1 MATIQSLLN
10 NAQKKFLE
18 DDFDNSLR
26 EYGLI
31 FRDNPTL
38 KEAKVGIFLSD
49 LALDNEMEA
58 KALFEY
64 YQVIKDERDDA
75 HIEIDEIIQDIY
87 QTQTKIQD
95 IFLKPLKDKAEYE
108 DGIRYND
115 FLTHIKYRGGFREAL
130 EDIICSTRVILT
142 NKDEFR
148 DFVVQLIDNGFD
160 DMAISY
166 LDNTA
171 YLFGN
176 DQEILKLYELVGN
189 SSESRVS
196 K

>member
-1 MATIQSLLN
+1 MATIKSLLN

-18 DDFDNSLR
+18 DKFNDSLR

-31 FRDNPTL
+31 YRDNPTL
-38 KEAKVGIFLSD
+38 QEAKIGVFLSD

-75 HIEIDEIIQDIY
+75 HIEIDEIIQDLY
-87 QTQTKIQD
+87 QTQAKIQD

-108 DGIRYND
+108 DGIRYSD
-115 FLTHIKYRGGFREAL
+115 FVSHIKYRGGFKEAL

-148 DFVVQLIDNGFD
+148 DFIIQLIDNGFD

-189 SSESRVS
+189 NSESRVS

>member
-1 MATIQSLLN
+1 MASIKSLLN
-10 NAQKKFLE
+10 IAQKSFLNEKF
-18 DDFDNSLR
+18 DDSLIK
-26 EYGLI
+26 YGLI
-31 FRDNPTL
+31 LRDNPTL
-38 KEAKVGIFLSD
+38 KEAKVGVFLSD

-64 YQVIKDERDDA
+64 YQIIKDEKDDA
-75 HIEIDEIIQDIY
+75 DVEIDEIIKDLYI
-87 QTQTKIQD
+87 TQTKIQNL
-95 IFLKPLKDKAEYE
+95 FLKPLQEQSE
-108 DGIRYND
+108 FENGIKYDD
-115 FLTHIKYRGGFREAL
+115 FLSHIKYRENFREAL
-130 EDIICSTRVILT
+130 EDIICSTKVILT
-142 NKDEFR
+142 NRDEFR
-148 DFVVQLIDNGFD
+148 DFIIQLIENGFN
-160 DMAISY
+160 DMATSY

>member
-1 MATIQSLLN
+1 MATIKSLLD
-10 NAQKKFLE
+10 NAQKSFLD
-18 DDFDNSLR
+18 DDFNNSLLK
-26 EYGLI
+26 YGLI
-31 FRDNPTL
+31 FSDNPTL
-38 KEAKVGIFLSD
+38 KEAKVGVFLSD

-64 YQVIKDERDDA
+64 YQVIKDEKDDA
-75 HIEIDEIIQDIY
+75 DIEIDEIIQDLY
-87 QTQTKIQD
+87 HTQTKIQD
-95 IFLKPLKDKAEYE
+95 VFLKPLKDQAEYE
-108 DGIRYND
+108 NGIRYDD
-115 FLTHIKYRGGFREAL
+115 FLSHIKYRGGFKEAL
-130 EDIICSTRVILT
+130 EDIMCSTRVILT
-142 NKDEFR
+142 NRDEFR
-148 DFVVQLIDNGFD
+148 DFVIQLIDNGFD
-160 DMAISY
+160 DMATSY